1 MFSRKHIVVGVAT
14 GAAVA
19 IVLGLSVGYQ
29 QASVNRSSVASYAYG
44 DDTTEETTTTT
55 DNGEHHTMEE
65 CVKIGYYYVAESSG
79 KSGKGGYRSKCI
91 SSYIYLLRF
100 ESGSSSSFADG
111 VVCDLERQRSRFLAK
126 RGRTDFFT
134 SKSMC
139 LILTTFI
146 TLL

>member
-44 DDTTEETTTTT
+44 DDTVEETTTTTVT

-65 CVKIGYYYVAESSG
+65 CVKIGYYYAESSG

-91 SSYIYLLRF
+91 SSYLSLRF
-100 ESGSSSSFADG
+100 ESGSSSSFVDG
-111 VVCDLERQRSRFLAK
+111 VVCDLEAEE
-126 RGRTDFFT
+126 
-134 SKSMC
+134 
-139 LILTTFI
+139 
-146 TLL
+146 